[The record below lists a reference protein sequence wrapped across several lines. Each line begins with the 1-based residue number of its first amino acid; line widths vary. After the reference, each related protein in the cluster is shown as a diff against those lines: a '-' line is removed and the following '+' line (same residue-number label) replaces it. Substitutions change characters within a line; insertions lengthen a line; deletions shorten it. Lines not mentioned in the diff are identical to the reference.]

1 MLPDRWTGDLS
12 LVWNEVDAAWGNP
25 EREEAILRWLKGRTP
40 GDWARLDEGHRGWRY
55 SHGGAP
61 AGARGTLADG
71 WRSFA
76 ADGYERERAVL
87 ALERDS
93 HDVAVGFLLVRCDD
107 WVAPVRLRART
118 AVLARAAAGQIDLA
132 AWMPLLLARDARAR
146 AGGLVEACVALSPP
160 GLAENLLH
168 HRDRRTRRWAL
179 ERVLDRAP
187 DADELQRLVASIED
201 AAIARVL
208 ATRLAGL
215 VDDAGLQRILAD
227 RRVGVRRTGW
237 EQVVHGRLPDQDLR
251 TGLLDV
257 APTIRALA
265 QQAARARGVDGATV
279 YLNAPQRT
287 AAERRR
293 RLVGLG
299 EWGAKEA
306 VSVARAAI
314 DDPDESVRVSA
325 IEVLSLRL
333 DHPDALLLDLLRAR
347 RGAELRAVRRGLLL
361 NHVRV
366 GDDALAEMRRG
377 DAEQRMAAWRL
388 GMARGRWERLLA
400 DLLALG
406 DDDDRLAAAVE
417 ADLGNWRVYV
427 MPEAGNPP
435 SALRPPLEEALA
447 DAECRGHKRTLVA
460 WLLRA

>member
-1 MLPDRWTGDLS
+1 MLPERWTGDMS
-12 LVWNEVDAAWGNP
+12 LVWNEVDAAWGKP

-87 ALERDS
+87 ALERDP
-93 HDVAVGFLLVRCDD
+93 HEVAVGFLLVRCDD

-118 AVLARAAAGQIDLA
+118 AVLARAAAGQIDIA
-132 AWMPLLLARDARAR
+132 AWMPLVLARDARAR

-160 GLAENLLH
+160 GLPEVLIH

-179 ERVLDRAP
+179 ERLLAREP
-187 DADELQRLVASIED
+187 DAGELQRLVASVED
-201 AAIARVL
+201 VSIARVL
-208 ATRLAGL
+208 ASRLAGL
-215 VDDAGLQRILAD
+215 VEDGGLLRLLAD
-227 RRVGVRRTGW
+227 RRAGVRRAAW
-237 EQVVHGRLPDQDLR
+237 EHVVSGRLPDLDLR
-251 TGLLDV
+251 AGLLDA

-265 QQAARARGVDGATV
+265 QQAARSRGVDAGNV
-279 YLNAPQRT
+279 YLNAPERS

-306 VSVARAAI
+306 VSIARSAL
-314 DDPDESVRVSA
+314 DDPDESVRVAA
-325 IEVLSLRL
+325 IEVLAIRM
-333 DHPDALLLDLLRAR
+333 DHAEALLLDLLRAR

-361 NHVRV
+361 NRISVSDV
-366 GDDALAEMRRG
+366 DLALLRRG
-377 DAEQRMAAWRL
+377 DAERRMAAWRL

-406 DDDDRLAAAVE
+406 DDDDHLAEAVE
-417 ADLGNWRVYV
+417 GDLANWRIHV

-435 SALRPPLEEALA
+435 SALRPALKEALD
-447 DAECRGHKRTLVA
+447 DAERRGHKLSVVSWVLRT
-460 WLLRA
+460 